1 MNRDVYTDRCYWQH
15 SRTHLI
21 TYDKPGLQHYLP
33 PNFMIPDPPVELPP
47 NISLVSSS
55 SEEESGS
62 GGDWEKQKAESRQR
76 KHANS
81 PKKKS
86 MNNGSSR
93 FSSRKEDKIGRHRS
107 GQGLAE
113 NVQSLISDDSDGN
126 STIGTLEN
134 WSEALVIKQGEAGF
148 DASQEVNPFQG
159 QQQQFQLSYASE
171 GLSEVLQKALG
182 KAREYIQTSTVYAQ
196 LKSKSLVE
204 ATTDLS
210 DVIVGLR
217 AKTEVE
223 YEQAFRNIRKKR
235 SQLNPVRHHT
245 YIHQATRKPRSLE
258 QMKSDQH
265 QEKLREKAA
274 EMKLDGATNEEIL
287 ALDSRTGAEVFKPTK
302 EQLLE
307 MAGGSL
313 DMITTGKK
321 GVELRSILAHR
332 AMHIQKRLHEQAV
345 EKNLMRPKTFF
356 QREIMPLFS
365 STYHSDDSDSNSE
378 NGDDEERKKK
388 QRQRRDAAK
397 KKKQEQQQ
405 LKDNIMDKARRK
417 RNAIKLQPLEG

>member
-1 MNRDVYTDRCYWQH
+1 V
-15 SRTHLI
+15 
-21 TYDKPGLQHYLP
+21 
-33 PNFMIPDPPVELPP
+33 IPDPPVELPP
-47 NISLVSSS
+47 DISLVSSS
-55 SEEESGS
+55 SEEDSGS
-62 GGDWEKQKAESRQR
+62 DGDWEKQKAESRQR
-76 KHANS
+76 KLANS

-86 MNNGSSR
+86 TNYGSS
-93 FSSRKEDKIGRHRS
+93 SGR

-126 STIGTLEN
+126 STIGTMEN
-134 WSEALVIKQGEAGF
+134 WSESVGIKQGEAGF
-148 DASQEVNPFQG
+148 DVSQEVSKSQMI
-159 QQQQFQLSYASE
+159 YASE

-182 KAREYIQTSTVYAQ
+182 KAREYIKTSTMYSQ
-196 LKSKSLVE
+196 LKSRSLVE
-204 ATTDLS
+204 ASTDLS
-210 DVIVGLR
+210 DVIIGLR

-245 YIHQATRKPRSLE
+245 YIHQATRKLRSLE
-258 QMKSDQH
+258 QMKLEQH
-265 QEKLREKAA
+265 QERLREKAA
-274 EMKLDGATNEEIL
+274 EMKLEGATNDGIR
-287 ALDSRTGAEVFKPTK
+287 ALDSRTGIEAYKPTD

-345 EKNLMRPKTFF
+345 ENNLMRPKQTFF

-365 STYHSDDSDSNSE
+365 SSYYSDDSDSNDDGE
-378 NGDDEERKKK
+378 DEEKKKK

-397 KKKQEQQQ
+397 QKKLQQQQ
-405 LKDNIMDKARRK
+405 LKDNIVEKARNK
-417 RNAIKLQPLEG
+417 RNAIKLQALEG